1 VSVQMYD
8 LEEVV
13 RLFAE
18 MVELRV
24 NPDQVRVA

>member
-1 VSVQMYD
+1 MSVQMYN

-24 NPDQVRVA
+24 DPDQVRAA